1 MFLLIVFIEYIEYK
15 EGVLL
20 NSLLVSGG
28 KIWTGDSDSPFVD
41 AFLVNGDHFVASGSL
56 EEVLSNPESE
66 KAIKLDLEGRVV
78 IPGMTDSHLHLGG
91 AVSQENGIDL
101 GDVSSLSEMLDL
113 VKKEASLI
121 PEDSWI
127 LGYNF
132 DETLWSEARMPCR
145 KDLDSLDIPN
155 PILLR
160 RTCVHYYIA
169 NSKAIDHGCRVKRTG
184 MEGKSISSV
193 NTSGIFREAEAQD
206 ILEAYQSSIADTRME
221 DQVYFALKMLA
232 RAGFTSIHTCDASS
246 YGMSEDMTSYNELKK
261 DNRLPVRVTS
271 YHDMFPANSIVSGSG
286 DLWIR
291 YGGMKIFLDGCLGGR
306 SAALSFPYADDMEN
320 CGQLNLTSENLHET
334 LGKCAANGIQ
344 VLIHCIGDKA
354 LDQILEE
361 IEKISISTN
370 RECFLPFRLNHVSI
384 CRSDQIERMSRL
396 PVVCDVQPKM
406 IDTDMDMIAS
416 RAGLDRI
423 SNWQRI
429 RSLMER
435 GIQLNA
441 SSDFPIESYD
451 PWPAIQIAVTGKA
464 LDGKGYIQR
473 DESISLPNALSM
485 FTANPPEAIG
495 LGNILG
501 KIKTG
506 FKADFTVLDS
516 DPFIMDPD
524 QLFKIYS
531 DLTFV
536 NGKLS
541 WGKLNDWAVI

>member
-1 MFLLIVFIEYIEYK
+1 M
-15 EGVLL
+15 

-28 KIWTGDSDSPFVD
+28 KIWTGDLDSPFIE
-41 AFLVNGDHFVASGSL
+41 AFLVNDDHFVACGSL
-56 EEVLSNPESE
+56 EEILTNPESE
-66 KAIKLDLEGRVV
+66 KALKLDLEGRAV

-91 AVSQENGIDL
+91 AVSQEKGIDL

-113 VKKEASLI
+113 IKKKAKLV

-127 LGYNF
+127 LAYNF
-132 DETLWSEARMPCR
+132 NETSWPEARMPCR
-145 KDLDSLDIPN
+145 KDLDSLNIPN

-160 RTCVHYYIA
+160 RTCIHYYIA
-169 NSKAIDHGCRVKRTG
+169 NSKAIDLGDSVKQPG
-184 MEGKSISSV
+184 MEGNSLSPF

-206 ILEAYQSSIADTRME
+206 ILEAYQRSIADTRME
-221 DQVYFALKMLA
+221 DQIYFGLKMLA

-246 YGMSEDMTSYNELKK
+246 YGMSEDMTSYMELKHN
-261 DNRLPVRVTS
+261 NRLPVRITS
-271 YHDMFPANSIVSGSG
+271 YHDMFPINSIVSGSG

-306 SAALSFPYADDMEN
+306 SASLSFPYADDIKT
-320 CGQLNLTSENLHET
+320 CGQLNFTSEHLHET
-334 LGKCAANGIQ
+334 LKKCAGNGIQ

-361 IEKISISTN
+361 IEKILFSMN
-370 RECFLPFRLNHVSI
+370 REHLMPYRLNHVSI
-384 CRSDQIERMSRL
+384 CRSDQIERMSNL

-406 IDTDMDMIAS
+406 IDTDMGMIAS
-416 RAGLDRI
+416 RVGLENI

-429 RSLMER
+429 KSLIER

-451 PWPAIQIAVTGKA
+451 PWPAIQIAVTGNA
-464 LDGKGYIQR
+464 LDGRGYTQR
-473 DESISLPNALSM
+473 EESISLPNALSM
-485 FTANPPEAIG
+485 FTTNPPKAIG
-495 LGNILG
+495 LGKILG
-501 KIKTG
+501 KIKAG

-516 DPFIMDPD
+516 DPFIMDPG
-524 QLFKIYS
+524 QLFKIHS

-541 WGKLNDWAVI
+541 WGKLNDWAMI